1 MPRYI
6 GAYRGGVRPSA
17 PTTVYRTC
25 ALSLPCHSE
34 PVTDVTGVGI
44 RSPFHANQRPKA
56 ATYLCRF
63 AAKARFDNRP
73 NPRRVFPKREG
84 RSPPSL
90 VAQGWGIF
98 KGEGRSKL
106 PSPLNGVLWILSFA
120 KERKYPAG
128 GIPRRG
134 AELPCLSG
142 KKATR
147 RRQKRKKKPSG
158 GAEPRPY
165 EITKPSAYTRHTHK
179 KRRPPAGGL
188 PVLYLY
194 ITPPSR
200 SVHSRRCCG
209 DRPRRRC
216 SSRCCG
222 TRRTSAPADSSAKW
236 PRRWSWV

>member
-1 MPRYI
+1 MLHCLCFSFRCRFCSEMQ
-6 GAYRGGVRPSA
+6 GFTAMSK
-17 PTTVYRTC
+17 T
-25 ALSLPCHSE
+25 LS
-34 PVTDVTGVGI
+34 
-44 RSPFHANQRPKA
+44 NQRPKA
-56 ATYLCRF
+56 ATYLCRS

-142 KKATR
+142 KKVTR
-147 RRQKRKKKPSG
+147 RRHKGRKRQRAGQSPAPTLHLPKASTFLTATAPQIPRR
-158 GAEPRPY
+158 GAVSPPAPPAAARSSPPRPRCR
-165 EITKPSAYTRHTHK
+165 TPRTW
-179 KRRPPAGGL
+179 PPA
-188 PVLYLY
+188 
-194 ITPPSR
+194 PPAAAAPPGPPRFSAQA
-200 SVHSRRCCG
+200 RCV
-209 DRPRRRC
+209 PRR
-216 SSRCCG
+216 
-222 TRRTSAPADSSAKW
+222 
-236 PRRWSWV
+236 

>member
-44 RSPFHANQRPKA
+44 RSPRPQARNLQSLPCVKGGVARRATEELLSPGGAEPRPYTRLSRRVPTTACGHAALRIICGGKTFPTSGQRPPP
-56 ATYLCRF
+56 TF
-63 AAKARFDNRP
+63 AASRQRRDLIIA

-106 PSPLNGVLWILSFA
+106 PSPLNGAFGYFC
-120 KERKYPAG
+120 RY
-128 GIPRRG
+128 
-134 AELPCLSG
+134 
-142 KKATR
+142 
-147 RRQKRKKKPSG
+147 
-158 GAEPRPY
+158 
-165 EITKPSAYTRHTHK
+165 
-179 KRRPPAGGL
+179 
-188 PVLYLY
+188 
-194 ITPPSR
+194 
-200 SVHSRRCCG
+200 
-209 DRPRRRC
+209 
-216 SSRCCG
+216 
-222 TRRTSAPADSSAKW
+222 
-236 PRRWSWV
+236 